1 MDLSLTCFFRQSLA
15 DPVLAAAVFLTL
27 AVIFVNGW
35 TDAPNAV
42 ATVVGTKV
50 LPMGRAIA
58 LAALCNLLGVVVMTG
73 LNASVAMTMSGLV
86 ELGSGPEA
94 VAALAAALFA
104 VVVWTVAAWRF
115 AIPTSESHALA
126 AALTGAAL
134 GLRGDL
140 ASVNAAGWGRILLGL
155 ALSLALGVV
164 LGYICSRVLRR
175 FWHGRCARFFR
186 RAQIAGAAAMAFM
199 HGAQDGQ
206 KFLGVLL
213 LALVLGSGGGSMT
226 AAIPVWL
233 MLLCAAVMAAGT
245 AVGGGRII
253 RSVGCEMVRLVPA
266 QGFAAD
272 AAGAVALLCTAV
284 FGLPASTTH
293 AKTAAILGAG
303 AAGGRDAVALP
314 IAGRM
319 VFAWGVTFP
328 ACGTLGWIIVKIL
341 IS

>member
-1 MDLSLTCFFRQSLA
+1 MELTLTFFFRQMAA
-15 DPVLAAAVFLTL
+15 DPVLAAAVGLTL

-42 ATVVGTKV
+42 ATVVGTGA
-50 LPMGRAIA
+50 LSMERAIA
-58 LAALCNLLGVVVMTG
+58 LAAVCNLLGVAVMTG
-73 LNASVAMTMSGLV
+73 LNAAVAMTMSSLV
-86 ELGSGPEA
+86 DLGSGPDA
-94 VAALAAALFA
+94 VQALAAALFA

-140 ASVNAAGWGRILLGL
+140 AAVSAAGWGRILLGL
-155 ALSLALGVV
+155 VLSLLLGAV
-164 LGYICSRVLRR
+164 LGGVLSRALHRM
-175 FWHGRCARFFR
+175 WGGRGAGFFR
-186 RAQIAGAAAMAFM
+186 GAQIAGGAAMALM

-213 LALVLGSGGGSMT
+213 LALALNSGVSVT
-226 AAIPVWL
+226 PLIPVWL

-245 AVGGGRII
+245 ALGGRRII
-253 RSVGCEMVRLVPA
+253 RSVGCEMVRLVPV

-272 AAGAVALLCTAV
+272 AAGAAALFAAAA

-293 AKTAAILGAG
+293 AKTAAIIGAG
-303 AAGGRDAVALP
+303 AAQGRGGVNVSVAGP
-314 IAGRM
+314 M
-319 VFAWGVTFP
+319 VLAWALTFP
-328 ACGTLGWIIVKIL
+328 ACAFLGYAAVKVL
-341 IS
+341 GAV